1 MILVDT
7 SVWIDVLRDRQGD
20 VVESFRKK
28 TYGEILVLSRFT
40 QLELLQGAKSDK
52 DWKQLDEY
60 LSSQFYLEATERT
73 WSDAARIFFELRRK
87 GITVRSSI
95 DCCIAQVALEHDALF
110 LHKDAGFERI
120 ASIRPLRSE
129 WFSPG

>member
-7 SVWIDVLRDRQGD
+7 SVWIEVLRDRQGD

-40 QLELLQGAKSDK
+40 QLELLQGAKSGDE
-52 DWKQLDEY
+52 WKLLEKY
-60 LSSQFYLEATERT
+60 LSTQLYLEATEKT

-95 DCCIAQVALEHDALF
+95 DCCIAQVALENGALL
-110 LHKDAGFERI
+110 LHKDADFDRI

-129 WFSPG
+129 WFPG